1 VIHLS
6 DFLNL
11 VGHKIRT
18 IRKAKDFTQEELAEK
33 AGLQYSY
40 IGGVERGERNVSLE
54 TLEKIIEGLGI
65 TPYELFKL
73 EESDI
78 NSSMFDK
85 KRKIEGI
92 NNLLIDRNAQEIE
105 MIFKLIKDIVNIIDT
120 K

>member
-1 VIHLS
+1 MLK
-6 DFLNL
+6 L
-11 VGHKIRT
+11 VGHNIRT
-18 IRKAKDFTQEELAEK
+18 IRKAKGFTQEELAEK

-54 TLEKIIEGLGI
+54 TLEKIIEGLDV

-73 EESDI
+73 NESDI
-78 NSSMFDK
+78 NSTMFDK

-92 NNLLIDRNAQEIE
+92 NNLLIDRNEIEIE
-105 MIFKLIKDIVNIIDT
+105 MIYRLVKDIVDIIDT